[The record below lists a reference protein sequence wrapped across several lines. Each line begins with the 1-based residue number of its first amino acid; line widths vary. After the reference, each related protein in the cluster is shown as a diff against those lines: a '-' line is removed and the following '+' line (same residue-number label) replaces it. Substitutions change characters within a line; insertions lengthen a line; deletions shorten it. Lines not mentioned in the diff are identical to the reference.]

1 MLHQH
6 NEIVTLSGTTSIV
19 GFASQELP
27 VDRLSPPDR
36 RRILVID
43 DEIDIRESLE
53 FLLTNEN
60 YAVDLAEN
68 ATHGFQK
75 FISGNYDLVL
85 LDLMMPDRSGMEVL
99 ADIRQRDTETPV
111 FMLTAYGS
119 VEVAVRAL
127 KAGANDYFAKPW
139 DNEKLLIEIDRMI
152 AKSDLERENTQLK
165 RALKQRYA
173 FPNIVGKS
181 DRMLRLLDQVAQVAP
196 SRATILITGETGTGK
211 ELIAKAIHAHSARA
225 DQTFVPVNSG
235 SLPSELLESIL
246 FGHVKGSF
254 TGAVANRKG
263 LFETANRGTI
273 FFDEIGTVGPEIQVK
288 LLRVLQDREFMPLG
302 SNESVRVDV
311 RIIAATNAD
320 LRKLVSEGKFREDL
334 YYRLN
339 VINLGLPPLRDRK
352 DDIPLLI
359 DHFFTRYSRENEKFL
374 NNEGRS
380 VLAFEPEAM
389 QILMEHN
396 WPGNVRELE
405 NVIERAVVLA
415 IFPSV
420 PAHVLPDYLQQ
431 ASGMKISR
439 DNNGML
445 APDASLFEI
454 VADFERRTIIDVLE
468 KVSYSQTEAAES
480 LRIPLSTL
488 NQKIKRLNIEIRR
501 RPSS

>member
-1 MLHQH
+1 M
-6 NEIVTLSGTTSIV
+6 SDTTTV
-19 GFASQELP
+19 VPFTNQDLP
-27 VDRLSPPDR
+27 ADRVSPPER

-43 DEIDIRESLE
+43 DEADIRESLE
-53 FLLTNEN
+53 LLLTGEN
-60 YAVDLAEN
+60 YHVELAEN
-68 ATHGFQK
+68 ATTGLHK
-75 FISGNYDLVL
+75 FESGNYDLVL

-99 ADIRQRDTETPV
+99 SDIRLRDSDTPV

-127 KAGANDYFAKPW
+127 KSGANDYFAKPW

-152 AKSDLERENTQLK
+152 SKGRLERENTQLK

-181 DRMLRLLDQVAQVAP
+181 ERMIRLLDQVAQVAP

-225 DQTFVPVNSG
+225 DQMFVPVNSG

-254 TGAVANRKG
+254 TGAIANRKG

-302 SNESVRVDV
+302 SNESIRVDV

-320 LRKLVSEGKFREDL
+320 LRKLVDEGKFREDL
-334 YYRLN
+334 FYRLN
-339 VINLGLPPLRDRK
+339 VINLNLPPLRERK
-352 DDIPLLI
+352 DDIPLLV
-359 DHFFTRYSRENEKFL
+359 DYFFTRYCRENEKFL
-374 NNEGRS
+374 NSEGRS

-389 QILMEHN
+389 QILIEHS

-405 NVIERAVVLA
+405 NVVERAVVLTTST
-415 IFPSV
+415 SV
-420 PAHVLPDYLQQ
+420 PAHVLPDHLQT
-431 ASGMKISR
+431 ASGMRISR

-445 APDASLFEI
+445 ASDASLFEI
-454 VADFERRTIIDVLE
+454 VADFERRKIIEALE
-468 KVSYSQTEAAES
+468 AAGYSQTEAAEA

-488 NQKIKRLNIEIRR
+488 NQKIKRLNIDVKR
-501 RPSS
+501 RPNH

>member
-1 MLHQH
+1 
-6 NEIVTLSGTTSIV
+6 V
-19 GFASQELP
+19 GFPNQALP
-27 VDRLSPPDR
+27 VDRVGPPER

-43 DEIDIRESLE
+43 DEADIRESLE
-53 FLLTNEN
+53 LLLTSEN

-68 ATHGFQK
+68 AATGLLK
-75 FISGNYDLVL
+75 FEAGNHDLVL

-99 ADIRQRDTETPV
+99 ADIRLRDQETPV

-119 VEVAVRAL
+119 EEVAVRAI
-127 KAGANDYFAKPW
+127 KSGANDYFPKPW
-139 DNEKLLIEIDRMI
+139 DNDKLLIEIDRMI
-152 AKSDLERENTQLK
+152 SKGRLERENTQLK

-181 DRMLRLLDQVAQVAP
+181 ERMLRLLDQVAQVAP
-196 SRATILITGETGTGK
+196 SRATILISGETGTGK

-225 DQTFVPVNSG
+225 DQMFVPVNSG

-254 TGAVANRKG
+254 TGAIANRKG

-288 LLRVLQDREFMPLG
+288 MLRVLQDREFMPLG
-302 SNESVRVDV
+302 SNESMRVDV

-320 LRKLVSEGKFREDL
+320 LKKAVDENRFREDL

-339 VINLGLPPLRDRK
+339 VINLVLPPLRDRK
-352 DDIPLLI
+352 EDIPLLV
-359 DHFFTRYSRENEKFL
+359 DHFFNRYCQENEKFL
-374 NNEGRS
+374 NKDGRS
-380 VLAFEPEAM
+380 VLSFEPEAM

-405 NVIERAVVLA
+405 NVVERAVVLTTA
-415 IFPSV
+415 TSV
-420 PAHVLPDYLQQ
+420 PAHVLPDNLQL
-431 ASGMKISR
+431 AAGIR
-439 DNNGML
+439 ITRANDGTL
-445 APDASLFEI
+445 APDASLFEM
-454 VADFERRTIIDVLE
+454 VADYERRLIIESLE
-468 KVSYSQTEAAES
+468 RAAYSQTDAAEA

-488 NQKIKRLNIEIRR
+488 NQKIKRLSIDPKRK
-501 RPSS
+501 PAAQ

>member
-1 MLHQH
+1 MPFT
-6 NEIVTLSGTTSIV
+6 N
-19 GFASQELP
+19 QELP
-27 VDRLSPPDR
+27 VDRVSPPER

-43 DEIDIRESLE
+43 DEADIRESLE
-53 FLLTNEN
+53 LLLTGEN

-68 ATHGFQK
+68 GTFGLHK
-75 FISGNYDLVL
+75 FESGTYDLVL
-85 LDLMMPDRSGMEVL
+85 LDLMMPDRSGMDVL
-99 ADIRQRDTETPV
+99 ADIRQRDSDTPV

-127 KAGANDYFAKPW
+127 KSGANDYFAKPW

-152 AKSDLERENTQLK
+152 AKGHLERENTQLK

-181 DRMLRLLDQVAQVAP
+181 ERMLRLLDQVAQVAP

-225 DQTFVPVNSG
+225 DHLFVPVNSG

-246 FGHVKGSF
+246 FGHIKGSF
-254 TGAVANRKG
+254 TGAIANRKG

-273 FFDEIGTVGPEIQVK
+273 FFDEIGTISAELQVK

-302 SNESVRVDV
+302 SNESMRVDV

-320 LRKLVSEGKFREDL
+320 LKKLMDDGKFREDL

-339 VINLGLPPLRDRK
+339 VINLVLPSLRERK
-352 DDIPLLI
+352 EDIPLLI
-359 DHFFTRYSRENEKFL
+359 DHFFNRYCRENEKFL
-374 NNEGRS
+374 NSDGRS
-380 VLAFEPEAM
+380 LLTFESDAM

-405 NVIERAVVLA
+405 NAVERAVVLA
-415 IFPSV
+415 TTPSV
-420 PAHVLPDYLQQ
+420 PAHVLPDHLQQ
-431 ASGMKISR
+431 ASGMRISR
-439 DNNGML
+439 DHNGML
-445 APDASLFEI
+445 APDASLFEV
-454 VADFERRTIIDVLE
+454 VADFERKRIIEALE
-468 KVSYSQTEAAES
+468 AANFSQTDAAEA
-480 LRIPLSTL
+480 LHIPLSTL
-488 NQKIKRLNIEIRR
+488 NQKIKRLNIDIKR
-501 RPSS
+501 RPQA